1 MSDILTQII
10 RNQRHEKAVKQFLN
24 NVNVDEAYMNYA
36 NFKLFADA
44 KRTIKFNTVSNND
57 TRVLNKFCKRWIQLK
72 GNISL
77 KDIRRIQNKVVHYA
91 HKEQNLALR
100 NARLERKKNNLKLN

>member
-1 MSDILTQII
+1 VA
-10 RNQRHEKAVKQFLN
+10 E
-24 NVNVDEAYMNYA
+24 EYMHYA

-72 GNISL
+72 GDISL
-77 KDIRRIQNKVVHYA
+77 RDVRRIQSKVKHYA
-91 HKEQNLALR
+91 YKEQNVALR
-100 NARLERKKNNLKLN
+100 SARLQRRKTLN

>member
-1 MSDILTQII
+1 MKLDTLTEI
-10 RNQRHEKAVKQFLN
+10 RRTQTHEKAVKQFLTS
-24 NVNVDEAYMNYA
+24 VNVAEEYINYD

-44 KRTIKFNTVSNND
+44 KKTIDFNTVSNND
-57 TRVLNKFCKRWIQLK
+57 TRVLNKFCKRWIQQK
-72 GNISL
+72 GNISP

-100 NARLERKKNNLKLN
+100 SARLQRRKTLN